1 MKKLLLP
8 ASLALNII
16 LLTVSCGHKRPDSS
30 MPKWN
35 GALWAGSS
43 EIGGIKRK
51 QSNQEL
57 SCLQPAM
64 DNMVCMS
71 YKALECL
78 YSQLILNCSYWK
90 NPTLQCNADGRNAK
104 AFIRSIQ

>member
-1 MKKLLLP
+1 MKNIIL
-8 ASLALNII
+8 AGSLSLNVI
-16 LLTVSCGHKRPDSS
+16 LLTVSCGHRPDSS

-35 GALWAGSS
+35 GALWAGNS
-43 EIGGIKRK
+43 EIGGLKRT

-57 SCLQPAM
+57 SCLQPQM

-90 NPTLQCNADGRNAK
+90 DPTLQCNADGRSAK